1 MNYKFIINDIIFP
14 DPVKGWM
21 GNVKFRLDAK
31 SDNKLVWLDP
41 DTNSIKTRYYDVHA
55 KWYSSNLTF
64 FVITGAAL
72 DARCTNA
79 HLDMTFTIQQQ
90 KL

>member
-1 MNYKFIINDIIFP
+1 
-14 DPVKGWM
+14 M
-21 GNVKFRLDAK
+21 GNPKIRLDAK

-64 FVITGAAL
+64 FVL
-72 DARCTNA
+72 NA
-79 HLDMTFTIQQQ
+79 
-90 KL
+90 